1 MTKQLFLSGIA
12 GFVVYFLLGWLAYGI
27 LFTEETTGEESMLFI
42 ALGCLFYAFL
52 YATIFTRWAN
62 ISTFST
68 GLKAGAILGLL
79 YELSWKFFMTTGAID
94 VLPFLKGLIINVL
107 MTALMAGVVAYVNG
121 KTS

>member
-1 MTKQLFLSGIA
+1 MTKQLFLSAIA

-42 ALGCLFYAFL
+42 ALGCLFYAFV

-62 ISTFST
+62 IATFST

-79 YELSWKFFMTTGAID
+79 YELSWKFFMTTGTID
-94 VLPFLKGLIINVL
+94 VLPFLKSLIINVL

>member
-12 GFVVYFLLGWLAYGI
+12 GFAVYFLLGWLAYGI

-42 ALGCLFYAFL
+42 ALGCLFYAFV

-62 ISTFST
+62 IATFST

-94 VLPFLKGLIINVL
+94 VLPFLKSLIINVL

>member
-42 ALGCLFYAFL
+42 ALGCLFYAFV

-107 MTALMAGVVAYVNG
+107 MTALIAGVVVYVN
-121 KTS
+121 